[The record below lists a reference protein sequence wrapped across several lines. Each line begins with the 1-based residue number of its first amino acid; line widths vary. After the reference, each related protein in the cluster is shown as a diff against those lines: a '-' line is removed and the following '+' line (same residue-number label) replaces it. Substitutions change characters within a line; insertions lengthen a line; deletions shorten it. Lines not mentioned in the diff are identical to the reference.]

1 VTGLN
6 LQHLRRVV
14 KDDYFSQ
21 QLRDVLSK
29 HAEVFCPASS
39 VTVAENSHEATREL
53 QRPSQDLVYILLAP
67 IAHISLELLQELLI
81 QHVPFF
87 SLPSYS
93 EDTPPP
99 IHTLA
104 APLYAPSSAA
114 HAIEQSTSLWPTT
127 YNPNTTYGPNPAI
140 VALAQQELESNG
152 EVEAYMALARLV
164 GKQAEEIQAGLPIG
178 TVIAERIPGKESRV
192 VAVAGDARWAGCGRG
207 TEKGNPAG
215 HAILRAIDFVAQK
228 RRAIAV
234 AAAASLNPTVDE
246 SGSATSPTVH
256 AFPAPVTIDHNDEAE
271 SGIDHNL
278 ATNYA
283 AQAHHAAMTPLEQ
296 QHLSNLD
303 TPTPN
308 GYLCLN
314 LEVYVTHEPCVM
326 CNMALVHS
334 RVGRVVFGGCA
345 GDMAMGALR
354 AEATEGRREG
364 RQHGHGLFE
373 GTQRQPPKYG
383 LFWREDLNWRFNAWE
398 WRCSKGV
405 DGGGAESEYDG
416 DTEACDGEEIRELPQ
431 NVQV

>member
-1 VTGLN
+1 MTGLN

-29 HAEVFCPASS
+29 HDEVSCSASP
-39 VTVAENSHEATREL
+39 VTVVENSHEATGTL

-67 IAHISLELLQELLI
+67 ITHITLESLQELLI

-87 SLPSYS
+87 SLPSHS
-93 EDTPPP
+93 KHTPPT

-104 APLYAPSSAA
+104 APLYAPSSAT
-114 HAIEQSTSLWPTT
+114 HAIEQSTTLWPTT

-140 VALAQQELESNG
+140 VAIAQQELESNG
-152 EVEAYMALARLV
+152 EVHAYMALARLV
-164 GKQAEEIQAGLPIG
+164 GKQAEETQAGLPIG
-178 TVIAERIPGKESRV
+178 AVIVERISEKGSRA
-192 VAVAGDARWAGCGRG
+192 VAVAGDARWAGCGRD

-215 HAILRAIDFVAQK
+215 HAVLRAIDFVAQK
-228 RRAIAV
+228 RRAVAIAV
-234 AAAASLNPTVDE
+234 AGSLNSTVDE
-246 SGSATSPTVH
+246 SGPATSPTVH
-256 AFPAPVTIDHNDEAE
+256 AFPAPVITNHNDKAE

-283 AQAHHAAMTPLEQ
+283 AQAHHAAITLLEQ
-296 QHLSNLD
+296 QQFSSLD

-326 CNMALVHS
+326 CSMALVHS

-345 GDMAMGALR
+345 GDVAMGALR

-364 RQHGHGLFE
+364 RQHEHGLLE
-373 GTQRQPPKYG
+373 GTESRLPKYG

-398 WRCSKGV
+398 WRCGN
-405 DGGGAESEYDG
+405 GIAE
-416 DTEACDGEEIRELPQ
+416 CDGNAEVCDGANGELPQ
-431 NVQV
+431 DVQV